1 MRRTIGVLLTAVTCL
16 LLISPAYATEEAG
29 QALIQEREHRHS
41 DFAASVSKACEDS
54 IEAARRAA
62 EEARRA
68 AERAE
73 RERQEKAR
81 RATVA
86 ATAATDA
93 SYEGA
98 VYLGTCEI
106 TAYCACSKCCGKSD
120 GITATGT
127 HATQGRTV
135 AVDPSVIPYGSVVII
150 NGHEYIAEDCGGGID
165 GTQIDMFFD
174 SHQDALNWGR
184 RWLDVWVRYA

>member
-1 MRRTIGVLLTAVTCL
+1 MKRIIGVAVAILMAMTMT
-16 LLISPAYATEEAG
+16 IPAIATEEDG
-29 QALIQEREHRHS
+29 LALIAERENHHS
-41 DFAASVSKACEDS
+41 EFALTVIAN
-54 IEAARRAA
+54 IEEEKRAA
-62 EEARRA
+62 EEAKRA

-73 RERQEKAR
+73 RERQERARKAS
-81 RATVA
+81 AVSTK
-86 ATAATDA
+86 ATDE
-93 SYEGA
+93 SYDGA
-98 VYLGTCEI
+98 VYLGVCEI

-165 GTQIDMFFD
+165 GTQIDMFFND
-174 SHQDALNWGR
+174 HQDALNWGR
-184 RWLDVWVRYA
+184 RWLDVYVRYA

>member
-1 MRRTIGVLLTAVTCL
+1 MKRSITMVITGMAVTALALTAT
-16 LLISPAYATEEAG
+16 ARATEQDG
-29 QALIQEREHRHS
+29 LDLIRERENQHS
-41 DFAASVSKACEDS
+41 VFAESVDDYCAER
-54 IEAARRAA
+54 IEAAHRAA

-68 AERAE
+68 AER
-73 RERQEKAR
+73 ERQAKAR
-81 RATVA
+81 RTAVVS
-86 ATAATDA
+86 TAATDE

-98 VYLGTCEI
+98 VYMGVCEI
-106 TAYCACSKCCGKSD
+106 TAYCACSICCGKSD

-165 GTQIDMFFD
+165 GTQIDMFFND
-174 SHQDALNWGR
+174 HQEALNWGR
-184 RWLDVWVRYA
+184 RWLDVWVRFA

>member
-1 MRRTIGVLLTAVTCL
+1 MNKIISILLAVALCFAL
-16 LLISPAYATEEAG
+16 AAPAWAAEADG
-29 QALIQEREHRHS
+29 LALIAERENYAGIIAEAVNS
-41 DFAASVSKACEDS
+41 Q
-54 IEAARRAA
+54 IEEARRAA

-73 RERQEKAR
+73 QERQEKAR
-81 RATVA
+81 RAAAV
-86 ATAATDA
+86 ATAATYE

-98 VYLGTCEI
+98 VYLGVCEV
-106 TAYCACSKCCGKSD
+106 TAYCACSICCGKSD

-127 HATQGRTV
+127 TATQGRTV

-150 NGHEYIAEDCGGGID
+150 NGHEYIAEDCGGGIG
-165 GTQIDMFFD
+165 GTQIDMFFN

-184 RWLDVWVRYA
+184 RWLDVWVKEE